1 MSYALC
7 YNLEYLSKRFPM
19 SKQNIETSGF
29 TLAKGSQLK
38 GDDFFEIKVMDT
50 ITVVVVCDGV
60 GSAMQGAEAAK
71 RTTHFLVQSL
81 KNRPKSW
88 TMEKSIKHFI
98 ENINHV
104 LYMESMEDY
113 EREELVTTLTLV
125 VIEGDRLY
133 GANVGDS
140 RIYLQ
145 RKGQF
150 AQLSHDHAMDEE
162 GMENVLT
169 SAMGLEESVEPYY
182 FENNLLSGDQILLC
196 SDGLY
201 NELSQDEMA
210 DGIKMGASFLV
221 KKVSKKYKDDLLDD
235 TTAVV
240 LEIKELD
247 PRLKFKQSDLI
258 VQERYKEGDV
268 IDGYTLIKSLIQNNR
283 TWLCEKRGFNYII
296 KFVPFEAMDDEV
308 MLDLFVKE
316 VWMAKRLKAG
326 FFPKAVVPKNRTHRY
341 YIMAFVEGRTLKE
354 FTQKKPL
361 SVDMSVELAVFLLK
375 MSQYLIRQDLVHSD
389 IKPENIIVT
398 ERKGKLVFKMVDF
411 GSITE
416 AYSNVTRAGTPSY
429 LAPERFKQ
437 APVNEQTEVYAIGV
451 ILYEVLT
458 QKFPFGEIE
467 PFQTPSFEKKIKEPS
482 KFNAKIPKWLESV
495 ILRALEPNTDKRYYN
510 YSEMQYEVT
519 NPLKVKPYFDKSTS
533 FIERNEKMVYKVGFI
548 SMLVL
553 NIIQLIWF

>member
-1 MSYALC
+1 
-7 YNLEYLSKRFPM
+7 M
-19 SKQNIETSGF
+19 SKQNIETSGL
-29 TLAKGSQLK
+29 TLAKGTQLK
-38 GDDFFEIKVMDT
+38 GDDFYEVKVMDT
-50 ITVVVVCDGV
+50 ITVAVVCDGV

-71 RTTHFLVQSL
+71 RTAHFLVQSL

-98 ENINHV
+98 ENINRV
-104 LYMESMEDY
+104 LYLESMEDY

-125 VIEGDRLY
+125 VIEGDRLF

-145 RKGQF
+145 RNGQF
-150 AQLSHDHAMDEE
+150 AQLSSDHSMDEE

-169 SAMGLEESVEPYY
+169 AAMGLEESVSPYY

-201 NELSQDEMA
+201 NELTQNEIA
-210 DGIKMGASFLV
+210 DGVKMGASFLV
-221 KKVSKKYKDDLLDD
+221 KKASKKHGDDLPDD

-247 PRLKFKQSDLI
+247 PRLKFKQSNLI
-258 VQERYKEGDV
+258 VNETYEIGDEV
-268 IDGYTLIKSLIQNNR
+268 DGYTLLKPLIQNNR
-283 TWLCEKRGFNYII
+283 TWLCEKRGLKYVI
-296 KFVPFEAMDDEV
+296 KFVPFEALDDEV

-341 YIMAFVEGRTLKE
+341 YIMAYVEGKTLKE

-361 SVDMSVELAVFLLK
+361 SVDMSVELSVFLLK
-375 MSQYLIRQDLVHSD
+375 MSQFLIRLDLVHGD

-398 ERKGKLVFKMVDF
+398 QRKGKLVFKMIDF

-451 ILYEVLT
+451 TLYEVLT
-458 QKFPFGEIE
+458 QKYPFGEIE
-467 PFQTPSFEKKIKEPS
+467 PFQTPSFEKKVKEPS
-482 KFNAKIPKWLESV
+482 KLNAKIPKWLESV
-495 ILRALEPNTDKRYYN
+495 ILRALEPDTDKRYHN
-510 YSEMQYEVT
+510 YSEMQYEIT
-519 NPLKVKPYFDKSTS
+519 NPMKVKPYFDKGTS

-548 SMLVL
+548 SMLIL
-553 NIIQLIWF
+553 NFVQLFWF

>member
-1 MSYALC
+1 
-7 YNLEYLSKRFPM
+7 
-19 SKQNIETSGF
+19 
-29 TLAKGSQLK
+29 
-38 GDDFFEIKVMDT
+38 
-50 ITVVVVCDGV
+50 
-60 GSAMQGAEAAK
+60 
-71 RTTHFLVQSL
+71 
-81 KNRPKSW
+81 
-88 TMEKSIKHFI
+88 IKHFI
-98 ENINHV
+98 ENINRV
-104 LYMESMEDY
+104 LYRESMEEY
-113 EREELVTTLTLV
+113 AREELVTTLTLV

-145 RKGQF
+145 RYEQPDNEQL

-169 SAMGLEESVEPYY
+169 SAMGLEENVSPYY

-201 NELSQDEMA
+201 NELTPDEIA
-210 DGIKMGASFLV
+210 DGMKMGASFLV
-221 KKVSKKYKDDLLDD
+221 KKASKKHDDHLPDD

-258 VQERYKEGDV
+258 VQENYKIGEIV
-268 IDGYTLIKSLIQNNR
+268 DGYRLIKPLIQNNR
-283 TWLCEKRGFNYII
+283 TWLCEKRGLRYVI
-296 KFVPFEAMDDEV
+296 KFVPTEALDDEV
-308 MLDLFVKE
+308 ILDLFVKE

-341 YIMAFVEGRTLKE
+341 YIMSYVDGKTLKE
-354 FTQKKPL
+354 FTAKKPL
-361 SVDMSVELAVFLLK
+361 SVDMSVELSIFLLK
-375 MSQYLIRQDLVHSD
+375 MSQFLIRLDLVHGD

-437 APVNEQTEVYAIGV
+437 SPVNEQTEIYAIGV
-451 ILYEVLT
+451 TLYEALT
-458 QKFPFGEIE
+458 QKYPFGEIE
-467 PFQTPSFEKKIKEPS
+467 PFQTPHFEKKIKEPS
-482 KFNAKIPKWLESV
+482 KLNPKIPKWLESV
-495 ILRALEPNTDKRYYN
+495 ILRALETDTDKRYHN

-519 NPLKVKPYFDKSTS
+519 NPLNVKPYFDKSTS
-533 FIERNEKMVYKVGFI
+533 FIERNEKMVYKIGFI

-553 NIIQLIWF
+553 NLIQLIWF